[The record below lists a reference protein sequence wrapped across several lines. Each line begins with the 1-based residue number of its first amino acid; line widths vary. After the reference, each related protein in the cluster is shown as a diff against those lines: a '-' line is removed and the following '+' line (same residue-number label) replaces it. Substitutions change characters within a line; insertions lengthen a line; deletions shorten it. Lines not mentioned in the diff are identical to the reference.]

1 MTIMMK
7 KTLLV
12 VTISAFAIAMGGCS
26 ASITTG
32 GNTSTNAAKPA
43 NTAPATNS
51 ASNSAN
57 TSSKKTDSPAK
68 TEMKNEEK
76 PKVETKKQKNA
87 PTIPA
92 EWIYYADE
100 VRGYGF
106 SLPAGSKDGN
116 QNSGGVDAFF
126 AQTPDN
132 ISVIVYAFKDGTLTK
147 EDLLERAEKAMASMG
162 ETITAGKLT
171 NESDDYAIC
180 DADSVTSD
188 GTKSKMKVL
197 VATDVT
203 DNYVMFV
210 ISDAASYDSKKAT
223 MDAIWGSFEMYS
235 GGASNN

>member
-1 MTIMMK
+1 MK

-12 VTISAFAIAMGGCS
+12 ATISALAIVLGGCS
-26 ASITTG
+26 ASISTG
-32 GNTSTNAAKPA
+32 GNTSTNAAKPT
-43 NTAPATNS
+43 NTAPAANS

-57 TSSKKTDSPAK
+57 TSSKKADSPAK
-68 TEMKNEEK
+68 TEMKTEEK
-76 PKVETKKQKNA
+76 PKVESKKQPKA

-106 SLPAGSKDGN
+106 SLPAGSKSGN
-116 QNSGGVDAFF
+116 QNSGGVDSFF
-126 AQTPDN
+126 AQTPDD
-132 ISVIVYAFKDGTLTK
+132 ISVIVYAFKDATLTK
-147 EDLLERAEKAMASMG
+147 EDLLDRAEKAMAAMG
-162 ETITAGKLT
+162 DTITAGKLT
-171 NESDDYAIC
+171 NESEDYAIA
-180 DADSVTSD
+180 DADSVATD

-197 VATDVT
+197 VATDVS